1 MMTLY
6 TTVSFW
12 PIDCGF
18 MRCGQWFSN
27 LLLVSMHLHQSL
39 ILMVTCMPANR
50 IVSHL
55 KQETWIC
62 FFILHFFSPFL
73 REHKSR
79 KNYRTFCFLIFNI
92 HLKHVQT
99 VSALTFSHEKIQHSI
114 KYLWCLLYVTDAIPV
129 NNYFPVLDLTVRCSL
144 QGSSS
149 WDDFDQFSSDDSL
162 SRPVEGQGQFVD
174 HFS

>member
-1 MMTLY
+1 MVQQSIY
-6 TTVSFW
+6 
-12 PIDCGF
+12 
-18 MRCGQWFSN
+18 
-27 LLLVSMHLHQSL
+27 SMQLHQSPIFNGYGSKPKWRVANL
-39 ILMVTCMPANR
+39 IYLSL
-50 IVSHL
+50 SHFN
-55 KQETWIC
+55 QETSIC
-62 FFILHFFSPFL
+62 FFILHFFFPFL
-73 REHKSR
+73 RENKSR
-79 KNYRTFCFLIFNI
+79 KNYHNFCFLIFNI

-129 NNYFPVLDLTVRCSL
+129 NNYFPVLDLTVRFSL

>member
-1 MMTLY
+1 MWVSDRFIVVSWGVGKGSAIYLFYAIASITHFNGYGSESKWRVANLIYLY
-6 TTVSFW
+6 
-12 PIDCGF
+12 
-18 MRCGQWFSN
+18 
-27 LLLVSMHLHQSL
+27 L
-39 ILMVTCMPANR
+39 ILIRKLQFVFSIFSLHSSGN
-50 IVSHL
+50 IN
-55 KQETWIC
+55 QEKI
-62 FFILHFFSPFL
+62 PQFL
-73 REHKSR
+73 
-79 KNYRTFCFLIFNI
+79 FFNI

-149 WDDFDQFSSDDSL
+149 WDDFNQFSSDDSL
-162 SRPVEGQGQFVD
+162 SCPVEGQCQFVD

>member
-1 MMTLY
+1 MAQQSILNFYAIASITDLNGYGSKSKWRVANLIYLY
-6 TTVSFW
+6 
-12 PIDCGF
+12 
-18 MRCGQWFSN
+18 
-27 LLLVSMHLHQSL
+27 L
-39 ILMVTCMPANR
+39 ILTR
-50 IVSHL
+50 KIGL
-55 KQETWIC
+55 
-62 FFILHFFSPFL
+62 FFPFCIFFSPFL
-73 REHKSR
+73 SEHKAR
-79 KNYRTFCFLIFNI
+79 KYYHNICFFNI

-149 WDDFDQFSSDDSL
+149 WDDFNQFSSDDSL
-162 SRPVEGQGQFVD
+162 SCPVEGQCQFVD